1 MKCEECSEL
10 LVDYIHN
17 ELSSEVNATVKEHL
31 SSCIKCSRDLEEYNE
46 IRMAAQGEDLPEVSS
61 EVLSKIS
68 KAAKDNLQQNKKA
81 FWKKWSYSPILVPAL
96 ASAIV
101 LSVWFYSGYD
111 GVNISTEVA
120 SNRGESSLK
129 VPLEAMEAQSNSID
143 GIIENNTEMED
154 TIVVEEKSG
163 SALND
168 NITEPSESPQM
179 FRYEQPPSH
188 LLDPSPSESQ
198 DRADLEFAERERSEQ
213 IALPQTQ
220 NAEPL
225 AKSNPEASPKQNV
238 LMDSFEQ
245 GESESTN
252 LRMQNDKP
260 LVAQKKKEDKCDT
273 SIATNEAIV
282 NSTTPVSKT
291 IQKESY
297 RMLALCYEQK
307 GDFDRAISNYM
318 NLEQVAPEE
327 SSFANTR
334 IQDIRNRI
342 KLDQMRKEQMPD
354 PVPTN

>member
-17 ELSSEVNATVKEHL
+17 ELGSEVNATVKDHL
-31 SSCIKCSRDLEEYNE
+31 SSCIKCSRELEEYTE
-46 IRMAAQGEDLPEVSS
+46 IRMAAQGEALPEISS

-96 ASAIV
+96 TSAIV

-111 GVNISTEVA
+111 GVNISPEVA

-129 VPLEAMEAQSNSID
+129 VPLEAMEGQSDSVG

-154 TIVVEEKSG
+154 TSVLEGKSG

-168 NITEPSESPQM
+168 NIAEPSENLQM
-179 FRYEQPPSH
+179 FSDEQPPSH
-188 LLDPSPSESQ
+188 TLDTSLLESQ
-198 DRADLEFAERERSEQ
+198 DPADLEFVERERSKQ

-220 NAEPL
+220 DAEPPTKT
-225 AKSNPEASPKQNV
+225 KSEASPKQNV

-245 GESESTN
+245 EESESVN

-260 LVAQKKKEDKCDT
+260 LVAQKKKEDECDI

-282 NSTTPVSKT
+282 NSTTPVSKA

-297 RMLALCYEQK
+297 KMLAQCYEQK

-334 IQDIRNRI
+334 IQYIRNRI
-342 KLDQMRKEQMPD
+342 KLDQMRKEQMSD

>member
-1 MKCEECSEL
+1 MKCEECREL

-17 ELSSEVNATVKEHL
+17 ELGSEVNATVKEHL
-31 SSCIKCSRDLEEYNE
+31 SSCIKCSRELEEYTE
-46 IRMAAQGEDLPEVSS
+46 IRMAAQGEALPEVST
-61 EVLSKIS
+61 EILSKIS
-68 KAAKDNLQQNKKA
+68 KAAKDNHGSEIGFAANCA
-81 FWKKWSYSPILVPAL
+81 SCPSFLVPAL
-96 ASAIV
+96 TSAIV
-101 LSVWFYSGYD
+101 LSVWFYSRYD
-111 GVNISTEVA
+111 GVNISPEVA

-129 VPLEAMEAQSNSID
+129 VPLEAMEAQSDSAV
-143 GIIENNTEMED
+143 IIENNTEMEG

-168 NITEPSESPQM
+168 NITELSENPQM

-188 LLDPSPSESQ
+188 ILDSSPSESQ
-198 DRADLEFAERERSEQ
+198 DRADLEFVERERSKQ

-220 NAEPL
+220 DAEPL
-225 AKSNPEASPKQNV
+225 AKSKPEASPKQNV
-238 LMDSFEQ
+238 FVDSFEQ
-245 GESESTN
+245 EESESAN
-252 LRMQNDKP
+252 SRMQNNKP
-260 LVAQKKKEDKCDT
+260 LAAQKKKEDECDI

-282 NSTTPVSKT
+282 NSTTPVSKA

-297 RMLALCYEQK
+297 KTLAQCYEQK

-342 KLDQMRKEQMPD
+342 KLDQMRKEQMSD